1 MEADQKSEMERTVEI
16 TQQKE
21 IRKEHGMKN
30 RGGVTY
36 EKTKRCKWMT
46 GPKDMAR
53 AKYSTTLMTNTNT
66 EMTTN
71 TNTNTK
77 LMTNTHT
84 KFMTNTNTKCHFE
97 SG

>member
-1 MEADQKSEMERTVEI
+1 MTNS
-16 TQQKE
+16 
-21 IRKEHGMKN
+21 
-30 RGGVTY
+30 GGVTY

-66 EMTTN
+66 EMTP
-71 TNTNTK
+71 NTNTK

-84 KFMTNTNTKCHFE
+84 KFMANINTKCHFE